1 MTKFIFKQEEKGWF
15 KALGLHHAS
24 LTFLLI
30 AAGNFISAG
39 TGVFFAIFSIGWYAS
54 REYGTGPYPPVF
66 FEYMD
71 FISPS
76 IVAVLY
82 LIFF

>member
-1 MTKFIFKQEEKGWF
+1 MTKFIFQPQVKGLF

-30 AAGNFISAG
+30 AAGQFISAG
-39 TGVFFAIFSIGWYAS
+39 VGTFLAVFAIGWYAS
-54 REYGTGPYPPVF
+54 REYGSGPYPPVV

-71 FISPS
+71 LISPS
-76 IVAVLY
+76 IVAALY